1 MGEDPGYHGLDAG
14 DLDVKKT
21 LCLLT
26 GAVLLFFLAGCA
38 SALTPQEYLDG
49 LTDGFHEYVA
59 ASKEISA
66 ALDAKTYDDTA
77 IGPAR
82 DALNSIS
89 ALSPPSE
96 YADLHKTLCESIM
109 TELEWLDAVAE
120 FCRLGKDDP
129 TNTAEI
135 EKTVQKLSEI
145 AESSKFPE
153 NILNTVITVRG
164 DLE

>member
-1 MGEDPGYHGLDAG
+1 M
-14 DLDVKKT
+14 KKT

-26 GAVLLFFLAGCA
+26 GAFLLFFLAGCA
-38 SALTPQEYLDG
+38 PALTPQEYLDG

-59 ASKEISA
+59 ASKEIGA
-66 ALDAKTYDDTA
+66 ALDAKTYDSTA
-77 IGPAR
+77 VGSAR

-96 YADLHKTLCESIM
+96 YAELHQTLSESIK

-145 AESSKFPE
+145 AESSEFAA

>member
-1 MGEDPGYHGLDAG
+1 M
-14 DLDVKKT
+14 KKT

-38 SALTPQEYLDG
+38 PALTPQEYLDG

-59 ASKEISA
+59 ASQEIGA
-66 ALDAKTYDDTA
+66 ALDAQTYDST
-77 IGPAR
+77 GVGSAR
-82 DALNSIS
+82 DALNSIR

-96 YADLHKTLCESIM
+96 YAEVHKTLSESIK
-109 TELEWLDAVAE
+109 TELEWLDAVEE

-145 AESSKFPE
+145 AENSEFAA
-153 NILNTVITVRG
+153 NILNTVIVVRG

>member
-1 MGEDPGYHGLDAG
+1 M
-14 DLDVKKT
+14 KKV

-26 GAVLLFFLAGCA
+26 GVVLLFFLAGCA

-49 LTDGFHEYVA
+49 LTGGFHEYVA
-59 ASKEISA
+59 ASQEIST
-66 ALDAKTYDDTA
+66 ALSAKTYDSTA
-77 IGPAR
+77 VESAR
-82 DALNSIS
+82 DALRSIS

-96 YADLHKTLCESIM
+96 YAELHKTLSESIE
-109 TELEWLDAVAE
+109 TELEWLDAVEE
-120 FCRLGKDDP
+120 FCRLAKDDP

-135 EKTVQKLSEI
+135 EKIDEKLSELS
-145 AESSKFPE
+145 ESSKFPE